1 MLVKFEKYVLLTGSD
16 LGDRNANLQKALELI
31 SNQIGTILSTSD
43 IFETEPW
50 GFDSATKFLNQA
62 ILVETKLDPE
72 YLLNA
77 ILEIER
83 NIGRERKETQWIS
96 RTIDIDIL
104 CAEKTTHHSENLN
117 IPHKH
122 LHQRSFALTPL
133 CQLVAAWTHPILNK
147 TYHELLF
154 TLKKNQIESTT
165 A

>member
-1 MLVKFEKYVLLTGSD
+1 MPVKFEKYVLLTGSD
-16 LGDRNANLQKALELI
+16 LGNRNAHLQKALELI
-31 SNQIGTILSTSD
+31 SNQIGNVLSTSD

-72 YLLNA
+72 YLLKT

-83 NIGRERKETQWIS
+83 SIGRERKETQWIS

-104 CAEKTTHHSENLN
+104 CGEKTTHHSENLT
-117 IPHKH
+117 IPHQH
-122 LHQRSFALTPL
+122 LHKRSFALTPL
-133 CQLVAAWTHPILNK
+133 CQLVAEWTHPLLNKSYIELLLNLNK
-147 TYHELLF
+147 TQ
-154 TLKKNQIESTT
+154 TESFP